1 MPKREGGAPGTLPDA
16 WSWTSLCAKSD
27 ALKAAAMQTDR
38 GDRRG
43 MTGMRGAAAVCLR
56 MCVASVCMAR
66 DVSSV
71 VDQCAK
77 PNDTEM
83 YK

>member
-1 MPKREGGAPGTLPDA
+1 
-16 WSWTSLCAKSD
+16 
-27 ALKAAAMQTDR
+27 
-38 GDRRG
+38 

-56 MCVASVCMAR
+56 ICVSSVCMAR

-77 PNDTEM
+77 PNDTRH
-83 YK
+83 